1 MKTLPILLFALA
13 AFQARADAPP
23 ADPAAAARFAQGEN
37 CMELAA
43 TDPAAARER
52 VRQLQAG
59 AMPDLA
65 LHLRICDGY
74 AEERAGRNEQ
84 ALAQYEAAVAEARSR
99 SLQRLLALALALR
112 GEQNGL
118 RGLYA
123 AAIADLKEAHQLELE
138 YGTPRRQVYVLGAIA
153 NLYADRNVKDYDNAL
168 LYYRKVLAANEAE
181 GNLQGQATAL
191 FNLGSTLESQG
202 KLEEALQYL
211 QRALELDRK
220 RGVSEDIAFDEKAV
234 AVVLSKLGRHEDA
247 LRLLAN
253 VERLYG
259 KDPAPDDMAGLR
271 LSRGV
276 ALKRAGRYA
285 QALPDIDAARAF
297 FLAQNNLRF
306 LEKIHDERAQVL
318 AALGD
323 WREAFNARGE
333 YQAVHQKL
341 QDQLLDER
349 TTRLRVLF
357 DTEQKQRQN
366 EALAR
371 ENELAQRELRSA
383 ESVRRWQLAALLLSL
398 AGIGALALLMAR
410 QAKLARTMRDLALTD
425 ELTRL
430 PNRRHFLALAEAA
443 LAHAQNS
450 GGTLAMAG
458 LDIDFFKKVN
468 DSYGHAAGDVLL
480 QRVAHALHSAVRPSD
495 TVGRMGGEEF
505 SALLRDAT
513 PEQAREV
520 AERMRAAVQ
529 ALDCRD
535 IAPELKPTISIG
547 LAQLSGKNDRLD
559 SLCKRADDALY
570 RAKENGRNRVE
581 SWHSG
586 VL

>member
-1 MKTLPILLFALA
+1 MKKLPILLLALVLPASA
-13 AFQARADAPP
+13 ATPA
-23 ADPAAAARFAQGEN
+23 ADPAAAARFAQGDA

-43 TDPAAARER
+43 NDPAAARAR
-52 VRQLQAG
+52 VRQLQPG
-59 AMPDLA
+59 ALPDLL

-74 AEERAGRNEQ
+74 AEERAGRTEQ
-84 ALAQYEAAVAEARSR
+84 ALARYEAAVAEARR
-99 SLQRLLALALALR
+99 GGTPRLLALALALR
-112 GEQNGL
+112 GEQNGA

-123 AAIADLKEAHQLELE
+123 AAISDLKEAYQLELE
-138 YGTPRRQVYVLGAIA
+138 HGSARRQINVLGAIA
-153 NLYADRNVKDYDNAL
+153 NLYADRSVKDYANAL
-168 LYYRKVLAANEAE
+168 VYYGKVLAANEAA
-181 GNLQGQATAL
+181 GDVQGQATAL
-191 FNLGSTLESQG
+191 FNLGSTLESQD

-220 RGVSEDIAFDEKAV
+220 RGVSADIAFDEKAV
-234 AVVLSKLGRHEDA
+234 AVVLSKLGRHADA
-247 LRLLAN
+247 LRLLAD
-253 VERLYG
+253 VERRYG
-259 KDPAPDDMAGLR
+259 KDVAPFDLAALR

-276 ALKRAGRYA
+276 ALKRAGRYT
-285 QALPDIDAARAF
+285 QALPDIEAARAF
-297 FLAQNNLRF
+297 FLAQNNARF

-318 AALGD
+318 AALGN

-341 QDQLLDER
+341 QDQVLDER
-349 TTRLRVLF
+349 TARLRVLF

-383 ESVRRWQLAALLLSL
+383 QAVRRWQMAALLLSL
-398 AGIGALALLMAR
+398 AGIVALALMMAR
-410 QAKLARTMRDLALTD
+410 QVKLARTMRDLALTD

-430 PNRRHFLALAEAA
+430 PNRRHFLALAQAS

-468 DSYGHAAGDVLL
+468 DTYGHGAGDVLL
-480 QRVAHALHSAVRPSD
+480 QRVAHALRAAVRPSD
-495 TVGRMGGEEF
+495 SVGRMGGEEF
-505 SALLRDAT
+505 SALLRDAA
-513 PEQAREV
+513 PDQAREI

-529 ALDCRD
+529 ALDCSD

-547 LAQLSGKNDRLD
+547 LSQLGGKDDRLD

-581 SWHSG
+581 S
-586 VL
+586 

>member
-1 MKTLPILLFALA
+1 MLPILLLALA
-13 AFQARADAPP
+13 SAPARADAPMP
-23 ADPAAAARFAQGEN
+23 DPAAAARFAQGEN

-43 TDPAAARER
+43 VDPAAARER
-52 VRQLQAG
+52 VRQLQPG
-59 AMPDLA
+59 AKPDLA

-84 ALAQYEAAVAEARSR
+84 ALVQYEAAVSEARTR

-123 AAIADLKEAHQLELE
+123 AAISDLKEAYQLELE
-138 YGTPRRQVYVLGAIA
+138 VGTPARQVYALGAIA

-168 LYYRKVLAANEAE
+168 AHYRKVLAANEAA
-181 GNLQGQATAL
+181 GNVQGQATDL
-191 FNLGSTLESQG
+191 FNIGSTLESQG
-202 KLEEALQYL
+202 KLDEALQYL

-220 RGVSEDIAFDEKAV
+220 RGVNEDIAFDEKAV

-247 LRLLAN
+247 LRLLGD
-253 VERLYG
+253 VERRYG
-259 KDPAPDDMAGLR
+259 KDAAPDDLAAFR

-297 FLAQNNLRF
+297 FLSQNNLRF
-306 LEKIHDERAQVL
+306 LETIHDERAQVL

-323 WREAFNARGE
+323 WREAFNARGD
-333 YQAVHQKL
+333 YQVVRQKL

-357 DTEQKQRQN
+357 DSEQKQRQN
-366 EALAR
+366 EVLAR

-383 ESVRRWQLAALLLSL
+383 ESARHWQLAALLLAL
-398 AGIGALALLMAR
+398 GGIGALALLMSR
-410 QAKLARTMRDLALTD
+410 QVKLARTMRELALTD

-443 LAHAQNS
+443 LAHAQQS

-468 DSYGHAAGDVLL
+468 DTYGHAAGDVLL
-480 QRVAHALHSAVRPSD
+480 QRVAHALRQAIRPSD

-505 SALLRDAT
+505 SALLRDAA
-513 PEQAREV
+513 PDQAREI

-529 ALDCRD
+529 ALDCSD
-535 IAPELKPTISIG
+535 IAPDLKPTISIG
-547 LAQLSGKNDRLD
+547 LSQLSARGDRLD

-581 SWHSG
+581 S
-586 VL
+586 

>member
-1 MKTLPILLFALA
+1 MKALPILPAFLLLA
-13 AFQARADAPP
+13 VTLVRADAPP
-23 ADPAAAARFAQGEN
+23 PDKAAAARYAQGEN

-43 TDPAAARER
+43 ENPAAARER
-52 VRQLQAG
+52 VRQLQPG
-59 AMPDLA
+59 ALPDLA

-74 AEERAGRNEQ
+74 AEERAGRTEQ
-84 ALAQYEAAVAEARSR
+84 ALKLYEAAVAEARSR
-99 SLQRLLALALALR
+99 SLQRLLALALVLR

-118 RGLYA
+118 RGLYG
-123 AAIADLKEAHQLELE
+123 AAISDLKEAYSLEQE
-138 YGTPRRQVYVLGAIA
+138 YGTPVRQLYVLGAIA

-168 LYYRKVLAANEAE
+168 EYYGKVLAANEAA
-181 GNLQGQATAL
+181 GNVQGQATAL

-202 KLEEALQYL
+202 KLDEALKYL
-211 QRALELDRK
+211 QRALEMDRK
-220 RGVSEDIAFDEKAV
+220 RGVAEDIAFDEKAV

-247 LRLLAN
+247 LRLLAD

-259 KDPAPDDMAGLR
+259 KDVAPDDLAAFR

-285 QALPDIDAARAF
+285 QALPDIEAARAF
-297 FLAQNNLRF
+297 FLSQNNLRF

-323 WREAFNARGE
+323 WREAFSARGD

-349 TTRLRVLF
+349 TARLRVLF
-357 DTEQKQRQN
+357 DSEQKQRQN
-366 EALAR
+366 EVLAR
-371 ENELAQRELRSA
+371 ENELAQRELQGA
-383 ESVRRWQLAALLLSL
+383 EALRRWQMA
-398 AGIGALALLMAR
+398 ALALSLVGIIALAVLMSR

-443 LAHAQNS
+443 LAHARS
-450 GGTLAMAG
+450 HGGAVAMAG

-468 DSYGHAAGDVLL
+468 DTYGHAAGDVLL
-480 QRVAHALHSAVRPSD
+480 QRVAHVLRGAVRPSD

-505 SALLRDAT
+505 SALLRDAA
-513 PEQAREV
+513 PDQAREI

-529 ALDCRD
+529 ALDCSD
-535 IAPELKPTISIG
+535 IAPDLKPTISIG
-547 LAQLSGKNDRLD
+547 LSQLAAQGDRLD

-581 SWHSG
+581 G
-586 VL
+586 